1 MNPSRRDWLDRADD
15 SHNILR
21 YYWPRIPR
29 KDPMDDAEVQLDRD
43 ATRMTQ
49 ALELIIDNE
58 RAKISE
64 PEHESE
70 PVHELEI
77 PTMDE
82 DAL

>member
-1 MNPSRRDWLDRADD
+1 
-15 SHNILR
+15 
-21 YYWPRIPR
+21 
-29 KDPMDDAEVQLDRD
+29 MDDAEVQLDRD

>member
-1 MNPSRRDWLDRADD
+1 
-15 SHNILR
+15 
-21 YYWPRIPR
+21 
-29 KDPMDDAEVQLDRD
+29 MDDAEVQLDRD

-70 PVHELEI
+70 PGHELEI
-77 PTMDE
+77 PKMDE